1 MLQLIRENAQG
12 IVIWV
17 IVGFIILGL
26 SSFIL
31 SSYLGGNV
39 KTYVAK
45 VNDTEISDRQ
55 FRIAYNNRQAQL
67 QQQLGENFSRFFNES
82 MLRSSVINGM
92 VNNELLNQLSYEAG
106 FRVGP
111 DQVQQEL
118 SKVPLFQDE
127 NGRFSN
133 EKFAGFVQQYGY
145 SAKGYAL
152 EESQRLANKQLL
164 DGITNSALTLN
175 SDLADYQKL
184 NRQQRHVEVLSI
196 TKSEIVKSITVNED
210 EVKTYYDTHAAEFM
224 TDEQVKVD
232 YLELNLKTLADEQEI
247 DIDDVKD
254 FYEKNKGR
262 YTISGEREASH
273 ILIKLDAEK
282 RDEQA
287 ALAKLAVI
295 QAKLKSGESFAELAK
310 QNSDDKFSAKQGGK
324 FGRVNQEQG
333 GNQAFNSA
341 LFALQAEGDVSEP
354 VRTEFGFHLIKL
366 DKIYPGKVKPFEEVK
381 AALERELKGQ
391 KAERIFYES
400 QTKLENLTYQ
410 HQDSLE
416 PAAEE
421 LNLKIKTSPLF
432 SRRGGAQIFRNQE
445 VLKEAFS
452 EEVLQ
457 ESLNSPMVKLSDD
470 HVIVLRLKQH
480 QPAKLKSFEQVKR
493 FVENKLKQDK
503 ATKLIA
509 TMAGEK
515 LEKLNAGTAANTLV
529 EAEKITWLEYGFI
542 GRQSKYDHAQNDKQ
556 KAAQAKIKS
565 ELRRAVF
572 SLQKPAKDN
581 PIIHSMTASNGDAL
595 LVILNA
601 VRDNPIQ
608 EEASVMEAM
617 QKQLSQTIGTADSE
631 SVVSYMRSQSDID
644 INNTQNEA
652 Q

>member
-17 IVGFIILGL
+17 IVGLIILGL

-39 KTYVAK
+39 KSYVAK

-67 QQQLGENFSRFFNES
+67 QQQLGENFSRFFNEN
-82 MLRSSVINGM
+82 MLRNSVVSGL

-111 DQVQQEL
+111 DQVQKEL
-118 SKVPLFQDE
+118 AKVALFQDE
-127 NGRFSN
+127 DGQFSN
-133 EKFAGFVQQYGY
+133 QKFASFVEQYGY

-164 DGITNSALTLN
+164 DGVTNSALTLR
-175 SDLADYQKL
+175 SDLAAYQKL
-184 NRQQRHVEVLSI
+184 NRQQRNIGVLTI
-196 TKSEIVKSITVNED
+196 NKSEL
-210 EVKTYYDTHAAEFM
+210 VKTIKVTQDDVKNYFESHTSEFM

-232 YLELNLKTLADEQEI
+232 YLELSLKALADEQTI

-273 ILIKLDAEK
+273 ILINVDDKTDDK
-282 RDEQA
+282 A

-295 QAKLKSGESFAELAK
+295 QAKLKSGASFAELAK
-310 QNSDDKFSAKQGGK
+310 ENSDDKFSAKKGGK

-333 GNQAFNSA
+333 GNQAFNNA
-341 LFALQAEGDVSEP
+341 LFSLQAEGDVSQP
-354 VRTEFGFHLIKL
+354 VRSEFGFHLIKL
-366 DKIYPGKVKPFEEVK
+366 DKIFPGKVKPFEEVK
-381 AALERELKGQ
+381 AVLERELKGQ
-391 KAERIFYES
+391 KAERIFYEGQS
-400 QTKLENLTYQ
+400 KLENLTYQ

-421 LNLKIKTSPLF
+421 IGLMIKTSPLF

-445 VLKEAFS
+445 ILKEAFS

-457 ESLNSPMVKLSDD
+457 ESLNSPMIKLSDD
-470 HVIVLRLKQH
+470 HVIVLRLKEH
-480 QPAKLKSFEQVKR
+480 LPAKPKTFEQVQLL
-493 FVENKLKQDK
+493 VENKLKLEK
-503 ATKLIA
+503 ATLLVSKLA
-509 TMAGEK
+509 KEQ
-515 LEKLNAGTAANTLV
+515 LDKLNAGTIASSLV
-529 EAEKITWLEYGFI
+529 DSGKITWQEHGFI
-542 GRQSKYDHAQNDKQ
+542 GRQAKYDQVQDKE
-556 KAAQAKIKS
+556 KKS
-565 ELRRAVF
+565 SKNSVRAEVRRAAF
-572 SLQKPAKDN
+572 SLQKPVADKQSF
-581 PIIHSMTASNGDAL
+581 HSMTASNGDAL
-595 LVILNA
+595 LIVLHA
-601 VRDNPIQ
+601 VRDNPKL
-608 EEASVMEAM
+608 EEASVIEAM
-617 QKQLSQTIGTADSE
+617 QKQLSQTIGAAESE
-631 SVVSYMRSQSDID
+631 SVIGFMRSKSEVD
-644 INNTQNEA
+644 INNTQDED

>member
-55 FRIAYNNRQAQL
+55 FRIAFNNRQAQL

-82 MLRSSVINGM
+82 MLRNSVITGL
-92 VNNELLNQLSYEAG
+92 VNNELLSQLAYDAG

-111 DQVQQEL
+111 DQVQKEL
-118 SKVPLFQDE
+118 AKVALFQDE

-133 EKFAGFVQQYGY
+133 QKFASFVEQYGY
-145 SAKGYAL
+145 SVKGYAL

-164 DGITNSALTLN
+164 DGISNSALILR
-175 SDLADYQKL
+175 SDLTEYQKL
-184 NRQQRHVEVLSI
+184 NRQQRNVGLLTI
-196 TKSEIVKSITVNED
+196 NKSEIAKALSVSDE
-210 EVKTYYDTHAAEFM
+210 EVKAYFESHTADFM

-232 YLELNLKTLADEQEI
+232 YLEFSLKSLADEQEI
-247 DIDDVKD
+247 DITEVED

-273 ILIKLDAEK
+273 ILIKLDEK
-282 RDEQA
+282 TDDKA

-295 QAKLKSGESFAELAK
+295 QAKINSGASFADLAK
-310 QNSDDKFSAKQGGK
+310 ENSDDKFSAKKGGK

-333 GNQAFNSA
+333 GNQAFNNA
-341 LFALQAEGDVSEP
+341 LFALQNEGDVSNP
-354 VRTEFGFHLIKL
+354 VRSEFGYHLIKL
-366 DKIYPGKVKPFEEVK
+366 DKIYPGKVKPFDEVK
-381 AALERELKGQ
+381 EALERELKGQ
-391 KAERIFYES
+391 KAERIFYEGQS
-400 QTKLENLTYQ
+400 KLENLTYQ
-410 HQDSLE
+410 YQDSLE

-421 LNLKIKTSPLF
+421 IGIKIKTSPLF

-457 ESLNSPMVKLSDD
+457 ESLNSPMIKLSDD
-470 HVIVLRLKQH
+470 HVIVLRLKEH
-480 QPAKLKSFEQVKR
+480 KPAKPKTFEQVKSL
-493 FVENKLKQDK
+493 VENKLKQEK
-503 ATKLIA
+503 AAQLVAELA
-509 TMAGEK
+509 TAK
-515 LEKLNAGTAANTLV
+515 LEKLNAGTKADELV
-529 EAEKITWLEYGFI
+529 DAKKITWQDYGFI
-542 GRQSKYDHAQNDKQ
+542 SR
-556 KAAQAKIKS
+556 QAKDDEVKS
-565 ELRRAVF
+565 KDDKSAKQTIRAEARRAAF
-572 SLQKPAKDN
+572 SMQSPTAEKPS
-581 PIIHSMTASNGDAL
+581 IHSLTAGNGDGL
-595 LVILNA
+595 LIVLHE
-601 VRDNPIQ
+601 VRDNPKA
-608 EEASVMEAM
+608 EEASVTEAM
-617 QKQLSQTIGTADSE
+617 HKQLSQTIGAAESE
-631 SVVSYMRSQSDID
+631 SVVNFMRSKSDVD
-644 INNTQNEA
+644 INTTLNEA